1 MNEYHFTVRFFSMKN
16 ECVVIGHF
24 ARIELS
30 VILSHGSIGL
40 RMRKTMMMVTMGLV
54 VGVAG
59 VVDVSVVGV
68 GVGVVDVGVGV
79 VGVTMVSEV
88 VVAIAAIRTPVD
100 VFLVAVLQ
108 SLVPAHPARC
118 SFLPIHS
125 QILLNSKHSK
135 NPLRSNPAGE
145 HQLGRV
151 QLGKV
156 MQMRMLQSGAN
167 SIALTH
173 NYCSTGFLHFLLYSF
188 FTSFVMRVNSC
199 PWFCDGSELA
209 L

>member
-1 MNEYHFTVRFFSMKN
+1 
-16 ECVVIGHF
+16 
-24 ARIELS
+24 
-30 VILSHGSIGL
+30 
-40 RMRKTMMMVTMGLV
+40 MGRLADEEDNDDGDNGVV

-68 GVGVVDVGVGV
+68 GAGVADVGVGVGV

-88 VVAIAAIRTPVD
+88 VMAIAAIRTPVD
-100 VFLVAVLQ
+100 VFLVAVLR

-167 SIALTH
+167 SIALAH